1 MQTYLVRARGS
12 KRLVGI
18 FSAMGSDGLF
28 HVVDELADPFECE
41 FLELLP
47 GEGIFV
53 DGQFAQAL
61 DDLDEPAS
69 PFVVLSDASW
79 SIREP
84 LQASQALASRIDAV
98 EDFGW
103 EAFTMDDA
111 AAIYFFTD
119 MCCKSA

>member
-12 KRLVGI
+12 KRLVGV

-28 HVVDELADPFECE
+28 HIVDELADPFECE
-41 FLELLP
+41 FLELQA
-47 GEGIFV
+47 GEGLFV
-53 DGQFAQAL
+53 DGKFTEAL
-61 DDLDEPAS
+61 DDSEEPAS
-69 PFVVLSDASW
+69 PFVVLTEAPADV
-79 SIREP
+79 REP
-84 LQASQALASRIDAV
+84 LQASQALTARIDAV
-98 EDFGW
+98 DDFGW